1 MDDILLIQFLKKKGI
16 ITDRDMH
23 EFHEVTSASIAEPI
37 YLDQQPSNYHSIQ
50 ETKVFRHMNEDES
63 KELVSKM
70 YHIEDGRKYIGQK
83 FDINKA
89 KEVCERYRGFIPSSV
104 TYCDIYIVIN
114 SHYHDYISL
123 YKQWFGDKA
132 DCKIIESAMV
142 FWFMDDDY
150 SYENK
155 VQKFYM

>member
-1 MDDILLIQFLKKKGI
+1 MDDILLIQLLKKKGI

-23 EFHEVTSASIAEPI
+23 EFHEVTTASLEPV
-37 YLDQQPSNYHSIQ
+37 YLDQQVEQYAYK
-50 ETKVFRHMNEDES
+50 TKTFRHMNEEES

-89 KEVCERYRGFIPSSV
+89 KEVCERYRGYIPTSV

-150 SYENK
+150 KYEDK

>member
-1 MDDILLIQFLKKKGI
+1 MDDILLIQLLKKKGI

-23 EFHEVTSASIAEPI
+23 EFHEVTTASLEPV
-37 YLDQQPSNYHSIQ
+37 YLDQQVEQYAYKAK
-50 ETKVFRHMNEDES
+50 TFRHMNEEES

-89 KEVCERYRGFIPSSV
+89 KEVCERYRGYIPSSV
-104 TYCDIYIVIN
+104 TYCDVYIVIN

-150 SYENK
+150 QYEKK
-155 VQKFYM
+155 VEKFYMN

>member
-1 MDDILLIQFLKKKGI
+1 MDDILLIQLLKKKGI
-16 ITDRDMH
+16 ITDKDMH
-23 EFHEVTSASIAEPI
+23 EFHEVTTASLEPV
-37 YLDQQPSNYHSIQ
+37 YLDQQVEQYAYKAK
-50 ETKVFRHMNEDES
+50 TFRHMNEEES

-70 YHIEDGRKYIGQK
+70 YHIEDDRKYIGQK

-89 KEVCERYRGFIPSSV
+89 KEVCERYRGYIPASV
-104 TYCDIYIVIN
+104 TYCDVYIVIN

-150 SYENK
+150 KYEDK

>member
-1 MDDILLIQFLKKKGI
+1 MDDILLIQLLKKKGI

-23 EFHEVTSASIAEPI
+23 EFHEVTTASLEPV
-37 YLDQQPSNYHSIQ
+37 YLDQQVEQYAYKAK
-50 ETKVFRHMNEDES
+50 TFRHMDEEES

-83 FDINKA
+83 FDINMA
-89 KEVCERYRGFIPSSV
+89 KEVCERYKGYIPTSV

-132 DCKIIESAMV
+132 DCKIIESAMI

-150 SYENK
+150 KYEDK

>member
-1 MDDILLIQFLKKKGI
+1 MDDILLIQLLKKKGI

-23 EFHEVTSASIAEPI
+23 EFHEVTTASLEPV
-37 YLDQQPSNYHSIQ
+37 YLDQQVEQYAYKAK
-50 ETKVFRHMNEDES
+50 TFRHMNEEES

-89 KEVCERYRGFIPSSV
+89 KEVCERYRGYIPSSV
-104 TYCDIYIVIN
+104 TYCDVYIVIN

-150 SYENK
+150 KYEDK

>member
-1 MDDILLIQFLKKKGI
+1 MDDILLIQLLKKKGI

-23 EFHEVTSASIAEPI
+23 EFHEVTTASLEPV
-37 YLDQQPSNYHSIQ
+37 YLDKQYENMHI
-50 ETKVFRHMNEDES
+50 TKTFRHMNEEES

-70 YHIEDGRKYIGQK
+70 YHIEDGRKYMG
-83 FDINKA
+83 
-89 KEVCERYRGFIPSSV
+89 YIPTSV

-150 SYENK
+150 EYENK

>member
-1 MDDILLIQFLKKKGI
+1 MDDILLIQLLKKKGI

-23 EFHEVTSASIAEPI
+23 EFHEVTTASLEPV
-37 YLDQQPSNYHSIQ
+37 YLDQQVEQYAYKAK
-50 ETKVFRHMNEDES
+50 TFRHMNEEES

-89 KEVCERYRGFIPSSV
+89 KEVCERYRGYIPTSV

-150 SYENK
+150 KYEDK